1 MASGGA
7 TSELGPGYPKSLSLP
22 TQRFRMGAKPRP
34 ALTFPIL
41 IYDASDLE
49 LSWQGPV
56 CLAVAA

>member
-7 TSELGPGYPKSLSLP
+7 TSEPGPQYPRSLSLP

-34 ALTFPIL
+34 ALPFLIL

-49 LSWQGPV
+49 LSWQGSV
-56 CLAVAA
+56 FLAVAA